1 MTKIKKMSKNE
12 QKRHS
17 CRPERSEGSLGC
29 TRDNNYN
36 IYIVMFIVLSFLFIS
51 TARAAE
57 EIANEASAG
66 GIAGAFGIDWM
77 KFVAQ
82 LINFAI
88 VLFILWKWVFTPVT
102 KKLEE
107 RTAKIEK
114 SLNDADRITKEKQD
128 FEDWRNQEIS
138 KVRQEAGAVISQAQ
152 IDSNKVK
159 DEVLAQTKQE
169 QEKLV
174 IQAKKQIEEQKAES
188 LRAAKTELA
197 DLVVSATEKI
207 IGEKLTS
214 EKDQRLI
221 KESLGSLK

>member
-1 MTKIKKMSKNE
+1 MIE
-12 QKRHS
+12 FVH
-17 CRPERSEGSLGC
+17 
-29 TRDNNYN
+29 
-36 IYIVMFIVLSFLFIS
+36 I
-51 TARAAE
+51 ARAAE
-57 EIANEASAG
+57 EAATNG

-128 FEDWRNQEIS
+128 FEAWRNQEMS
-138 KVRQEAGAVISQAQ
+138 KARQEAGAVISQAQ

-188 LRAAKTELA
+188 LKKAKTELA
-197 DLVVSATEKI
+197 DLITSAAEKI
-207 IGEKLTS
+207 IKQKLDKA
-214 EKDQRLI
+214 KDQELI
-221 KESLGSLK
+221 KESLKNI